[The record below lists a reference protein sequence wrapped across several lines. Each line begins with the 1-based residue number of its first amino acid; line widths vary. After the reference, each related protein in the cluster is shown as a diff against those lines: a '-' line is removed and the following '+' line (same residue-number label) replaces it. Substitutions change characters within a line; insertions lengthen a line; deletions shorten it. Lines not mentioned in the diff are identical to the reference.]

1 MLNFAVWAWLYD
13 QDVFFGMPYV
23 KPVVIALLLVLP
35 TLETHMLALSAIF
48 GLIEF
53 QRYCLELAAYLILNV
68 VMNLLQLTLCV
79 EMYCLHDDCPQKL
92 IRKAV
97 DS

>member
-13 QDVFFGMPYV
+13 QDVFFGMPYI
-23 KPVVIALLLVLP
+23 KPVVIALLFVLP

-53 QRYCLELAAYLILNV
+53 QR
-68 VMNLLQLTLCV
+68 
-79 EMYCLHDDCPQKL
+79 
-92 IRKAV
+92 
-97 DS
+97 